1 MDTCTEYNSTFR
13 PRISVRLCRWR
24 RASEAFTRST
34 RRGRPTARRCI
45 FQSTLRRRRLLLL
58 LRRLSR
64 RLRLRRHRTSTR
76 VRARTRGRRHWDVL
90 PSRSVRRA
98 RSATSMYRTASDSFP
113 ATWYDFVHSSDPID
127 VKRRETNHQDTSRE
141 SPSALTDLRPPRF
154 SCVPLCLVIDTST

>member
-1 MDTCTEYNSTFR
+1 MDTRTEYNSTFR

-24 RASEAFTRST
+24 RVSEAFTRST

-45 FQSTLRRRRLLLL
+45 FRSTLRRRPRR
-58 LRRLSR
+58 LRRLRR

-127 VKRRETNHQDTSRE
+127 VKRRETNHQDTSCE
-141 SPSALTDLRPPRF
+141 SPSALTDLRHPLF
-154 SCVPLCLVIDTST
+154 LMCTCVSRH